1 MRPTCAAVSLALLF
15 CGAAPLMAAAP
26 RYTASSIVNAASG
39 VSSIL
44 APNGLATI
52 HGTDL
57 SGLTQ
62 ALSASDL
69 RGDQLPYTLHG
80 TGVGVVVSGLRAH
93 VVYVSPSQ
101 VNFLVPALLQP
112 GPATVVLTRLGVSG
126 DAVKVLIA
134 GCSPGLFLLKPGLAV
149 ATRADGSVLT
159 EAAPAHPGEVVV
171 LYATGLGQTAP
182 PLGHG
187 ERARTAAW
195 LARRA
200 EFAVVLDGR
209 TLTAEVL
216 YAGVTPG
223 FGGLY
228 QVNLRLPERTGP
240 NPEILLLCGDTAS
253 PAGVRLPV
261 GTLPGPDAST
271 Q

>member
-1 MRPTCAAVSLALLF
+1 MRLAFAAVGLALLS
-15 CGAAPLMAAAP
+15 CGAAPLLAAAP

-52 HGTDL
+52 YGTDL
-57 SGLTQ
+57 AGHTQSLT
-62 ALSASDL
+62 ASDL
-69 RGDQLPYTLHG
+69 RGDQLPYTLNG
-80 TGVGVVVSGLRAH
+80 TGVGVIVSGLRAH
-93 VVYVSPSQ
+93 VVFVSPSQ
-101 VNFLVPALLQP
+101 VNFLVPALLPP
-112 GPATVVLTRLGVSG
+112 GTATVVLTRLGVSG
-126 DAVKVLIA
+126 DHVKVLIA

-149 ATRADGSVLT
+149 AARADGSVIT
-159 EAAPAHPGEVVV
+159 ETAPALPGEVAV

-182 PLGHG
+182 PLGLG
-187 ERARTAAW
+187 ERARKAAW
-195 LARRA
+195 IDRRE

-228 QVNLRLPERTGP
+228 QVNLRLPEHTGP
-240 NPEILLLCGDTAS
+240 NPEIRLLCGDTAS
-253 PAGVRLPV
+253 PAGVRLAV
-261 GTLPGPDAST
+261 GTLTGRDAST